1 LFLFRNWQLAI
12 VHQKGQ
18 DWGMAKYVIFGI
30 TWGYSQDKES
40 SSLIK
45 PTKFKLRNFD
55 FEAQPIYI
63 VPNKRRIKKI
73 TEGKSTYHTSVMDR
87 KVMLISKR
95 DDHEIAQ
102 RIAESF
108 LLCWGLFNES
118 VLFGQYVEVYTIDEK
133 FVVDNEFVLLEA
145 FENYDMLD
153 VMIYSHP
160 TIFKSSWDKI
170 WNMVEATIDE
180 DIFEALRFY
189 SESLNAYTVDKVKF
203 FDGDLDKQEY
213 PENFRER
220 SEVEV
225 AIVACCKAIEQLFGE
240 PSSNKKKY
248 KKKLIQRGVDP
259 DEYVGYKG
267 KEKII
272 NKIYKFHNEIRNKK
286 AAHGKTLP
294 PDKRKISFLEL
305 LDLQTLTNYLIW
317 KVIMHTLKEYGFNNE
332 SIKKF
337 PWECI

>member
-1 LFLFRNWQLAI
+1 
-12 VHQKGQ
+12 
-18 DWGMAKYVIFGI
+18 MAKYVIFGI
-30 TWGYSQDKES
+30 TWGYSQDKKGT
-40 SSLIK
+40 SLK
-45 PTKFKLRNFD
+45 PAKFQLRNFD

-73 TEGKSTYHTSVMDR
+73 TEGNSTYHISVMDR

-108 LLCWGLFNES
+108 LLCWGVFNES
-118 VLFGQYVEVYTIDEK
+118 VLFGQYVEAYPVDEK
-133 FVVDNEFVLLEA
+133 FVVDNEFVLREA
-145 FENYDMLD
+145 FGNNYDMLNI
-153 VMIYSHP
+153 MIHRHP
-160 TIFKSSWDKI
+160 TIFKSYWNKI
-170 WNMVEATIDE
+170 WSMVEATIDE

-189 SESLNAYTVDKVKF
+189 SESLNAYTVDKMKL
-203 FDGDLDKQEY
+203 FDGDLDSEQY
-213 PENFRER
+213 PENFRDR

-240 PSSNKKKY
+240 PSSNKMKY
-248 KKKLIQRGVDP
+248 KRKLIQKGVDP

-294 PDKRKISFLEL
+294 PAKRKISFLEL

-317 KVIMHTLKEYGFNNE
+317 KVIMHTLNPNYAV
-332 SIKKF
+332 S
-337 PWECI
+337 